1 MIILFTDGMQEELMK
16 SSGDEELNPMQIARD
31 RFDQAA
37 EHVEGLKTGLIDYF
51 KATNRNIKV
60 CFPVEMDDGSV
71 RSFDGYRA
79 LHNSVL
85 GPGKGGIRYHPDVN
99 GAEVMS
105 LAALMTWKCALAGLP
120 FGGAKG
126 GVACDPKALS
136 EGELR
141 RITRRYISELGE
153 NLGPHTDIPA
163 PDMYTNETTMAWVYD
178 TYQAFHRGSNNRAVV
193 TGKPIDLGGSLGRRE
208 ATSRG
213 CVIATERF
221 LEKAELASLPALKG
235 ARVAIQGFG
244 NVGAIAADLFV
255 ESGALVTAVSD
266 SAGGVFNETGLD
278 LKAVAQH
285 KADGGSVVGT
295 PDTLTISN
303 EDLIALDCDILVPAA
318 LGATINASNVGGV
331 QALLIVEA
339 ANGPVTPEADEVL
352 RALGRHVLPDILANA
367 GGVTVSYFE
376 WIQNLSNEQWTEDA
390 VNSRLRHSMNATV
403 DRVLKRWVRLNH
415 TQATDADSSGVGT
428 EQIIDLRMAAM
439 VAAIEHVARVTLQRG
454 IWP

>member
-1 MIILFTDGMQEELMK
+1 MQEESK
-16 SSGDEELNPMQIARD
+16 NDGEIEELNPMQIVRD

-37 EHVEGLKTGLIDYF
+37 QHVVGLKTGLIDYF
-51 KATNRNIKV
+51 KAANRNIKV

-71 RSFDGYRA
+71 RTFDGYRA
-79 LHNSVL
+79 LHSSVL
-85 GPGKGGIRYHPDVN
+85 GPGKGGIRYHPEVN

-126 GVACDPKALS
+126 GVACDPKQLS

-178 TYQAFHRGSNNRAVV
+178 TYQAFHRGTNCRAVV
-193 TGKPIDLGGSLGRRE
+193 TGKPIELGGSLGRRE

-221 LEKAELASLPALKG
+221 LEQAHLAGLPALKD
-235 ARVAIQGFG
+235 ARVVIQGFG
-244 NVGAIAADLFV
+244 NVGAIAADLFTV
-255 ESGALVTAVSD
+255 AGALVIAVSD
-266 SAGGVFNETGLD
+266 STGGVFKETGLD
-278 LKAVAQH
+278 LQAVRQH
-285 KADGGSVVGT
+285 KTSEGSVVGT

-318 LGATINASNVGGV
+318 LGASINASNVERV

-339 ANGPVTPEADEVL
+339 ANGPVTPEADAFL
-352 RALGRHVLPDILANA
+352 RELGKPVLPDILANA

-376 WIQNLSNEQWTEDA
+376 WIQNLSNEQWTEEA
-390 VNSRLRHSMNATV
+390 VNARLRQSMTATV
-403 DRVLKRWVRLNH
+403 DRVLKRWVQLNR
-415 TQATDADSSGVGT
+415 TQATDAGSSCSASEEIV
-428 EQIIDLRMAAM
+428 DLRMAAL
-439 VAAIEHVARVTLQRG
+439 VTAIEHVARVTLQRG